1 MPHEMPMIQLGPH
14 CVSRLIVGA
23 NPVLGY
29 SYMGAM
35 MARFMLDYFT
45 LENIHRLLERCL
57 DLGINTWQTSAHE
70 KVEQTLDR
78 LRHDGREIHWILLTN
93 EGDDRVKD
101 LAATVQRYRPI
112 AVVHHGGI
120 SDRLYREGRI
130 DEVREFAQRVRDL
143 GVLAGVSAHNPAV
156 ICQVEDAGWEVDLYM
171 TCFYRLTRTPEE
183 VQEGMREVPLWG
195 NFLPGDPARMAEVVR
210 QVHRPCLAF
219 KILAGGRRA
228 ERPED
233 TAASFEFAFRNIKPS
248 DGVIVGMFPRFRDEP
263 EENAALVRQYGTA

>member
-1 MPHEMPMIQLGPH
+1 MPMIQLGQH
-14 CVSRLIVGA
+14 RLSRLIVGA

-35 MARFMLDYFT
+35 MGRFMLDYFT
-45 LENIHRLLERCL
+45 LENTHRLLERCL
-57 DLGINTWQTSAHE
+57 DAGINTWQTSAHE

-78 LRHDGREIHWILLTN
+78 LRQEGREVNWILLTN

-101 LAATVQRYRPI
+101 LAETVRRYRPI
-112 AVVHHGGI
+112 AVVHHGGV
-120 SDRLYREGRI
+120 SDRLFREGRI
-130 DEVREFAQRVRDL
+130 VEVREFTQRVRDL

-156 ICQVEDAGWEVDLYM
+156 IRHVEEAGWEVDLYM

-195 NFLPGDPARMAEVVR
+195 GFLPGDPARMTEVVR
-210 QVHRPCLAF
+210 QVQRPCLAF

-233 TAASFEFAFRNIKPS
+233 TAASFEYAFRNIKPT

-263 EENAALVRQYGTA
+263 EENAALARQYGTS